1 MRGTAGFQSVNKATV
16 GVGVLLVLLLL
27 NLALGNPLFHLFFGA
42 GVNAGTRPTP
52 PRPTAS
58 KNGAEKA
65 PPKGVSKTTTGP
77 ATKVKDELARYDP
90 SLNLDEL
97 KDILSRPA
105 PQPGRNPFELHATPK
120 AVPTNPEPPPPQAP
134 PPPPPIPLKAV
145 GYSEKPGGVKEAYV
159 TDDQEVYVVHEG
171 EEFGK
176 RYKAVKITPQQIEVE
191 DQTTHQTGQLLIPQ

>member
-1 MRGTAGFQSVNKATV
+1 MRGTAGVQSVNKATV

-105 PQPGRNPFELHATPK
+105 PHPGRRRDTW
-120 AVPTNPEPPPPQAP
+120 PTRAA
-134 PPPPPIPLKAV
+134 L
-145 GYSEKPGGVKEAYV
+145 S
-159 TDDQEVYVVHEG
+159 
-171 EEFGK
+171 
-176 RYKAVKITPQQIEVE
+176 R
-191 DQTTHQTGQLLIPQ
+191 

>member
-16 GVGVLLVLLLL
+16 GVGALLVLLLL

-176 RYKAVKITPQQIEVE
+176 RYKAVKITPQQVQVE
-191 DQTTHQTGQLLIPQ
+191 DQNSHQTVQLLIPQ

>member
-27 NLALGNPLFHLFFGA
+27 NLALGDPLFHLFFGA

-52 PRPTAS
+52 PRPTAR
-58 KNGAEKA
+58 KDGAKKA
-65 PPKGVSKTTTGP
+65 PPRGVSKAPAGP
-77 ATKVKDELARYDP
+77 ASKVKDQLARYDP

-120 AVPTNPEPPPPQAP
+120 AVPTNPEPPPP
-134 PPPPPIPLKAV
+134 
-145 GYSEKPGGVKEAYV
+145 
-159 TDDQEVYVVHEG
+159 
-171 EEFGK
+171 
-176 RYKAVKITPQQIEVE
+176 
-191 DQTTHQTGQLLIPQ
+191 